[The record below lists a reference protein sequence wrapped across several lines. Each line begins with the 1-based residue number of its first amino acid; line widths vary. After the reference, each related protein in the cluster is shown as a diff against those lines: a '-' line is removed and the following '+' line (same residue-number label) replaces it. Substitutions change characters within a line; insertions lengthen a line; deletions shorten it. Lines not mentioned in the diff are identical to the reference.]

1 MLLVGM
7 LDSPYVRR
15 VAISMQLLGLR
26 FEHLSLSVFR
36 GFAQFQR
43 INPLVKAP
51 SLVCD
56 DGEVLMD
63 STLILNYAE
72 TLAFPRSLMP
82 TSPHELQQHLRVMGL
97 SLVAC
102 EKSVQ
107 IFYEKNMRPAE
118 KLYEPWLARVTN
130 QLQAAYDLLE
140 MELLR
145 GSFAGTSAQITQA
158 GISTAVAWH
167 FTQHMIPDVIPA
179 SNYPSL
185 AAYSESAETLP
196 EFLAAPHGEGT
207 YRAFSEP
214 IK

>member
-26 FEHLSLSVFR
+26 FEHRSLSVFR
-36 GFAQFQR
+36 SFAQFQR

-56 DGEVLMD
+56 DGEVLVD

-72 TLAFPRSLMP
+72 ALAFPRSLMP
-82 TSPHELQQHLRVMGL
+82 TSPRELQRHFRVIGL
-97 SLVAC
+97 ALVAC

-107 IFYEKNMRPAE
+107 IFYEKNLRPAE
-118 KLYEPWLARVTN
+118 KLYEPWLTRVTN

-140 MELLR
+140 KELVHS
-145 GSFAGTSAQITQA
+145 SFAVTSAQIMQA
-158 GISTAVAWH
+158 GISTAVAWY
-167 FTQHMIPDVIPA
+167 FTQSMIPDVVPV

-185 AAYSESAETLP
+185 AAYSERAETLP

-207 YRAFSEP
+207 YPA
-214 IK
+214 